1 MPLPWVR
8 FDSSFA
14 THDKV
19 LRLLAEHGERGR
31 SAAFVYCCGLG
42 HCGLHGTDGLVSFAA
57 LPFVHGR
64 KRDAE
69 LLVEV
74 GMWRPDPAG
83 WRVSNWTV
91 RQEVAVVSAAKKQ
104 AASKAAS
111 KAACVRWHGAE
122 CGCWADTG

>member
-8 FDSSFA
+8 LDSSFA

-19 LRLLAEHGERGR
+19 LRLVTEHGDRGR
-31 SAAFVYCCGLG
+31 AAGFVYACALG
-42 HCGLHGTDGLVSFAA
+42 YCGLHGTDGLVSFAA

-74 GMWRPDPAG
+74 TLWRPDPSVWQVTNYAM
-83 WRVSNWTV
+83 
-91 RQEVAVVSAAKKQ
+91 RQEQSSVTVAKKH
-104 AASKAAS
+104 AAVTAAS
-111 KAACVRWHGAE
+111 KAACVRWHGAN
-122 CGCWADTG
+122 CGCWQGTA